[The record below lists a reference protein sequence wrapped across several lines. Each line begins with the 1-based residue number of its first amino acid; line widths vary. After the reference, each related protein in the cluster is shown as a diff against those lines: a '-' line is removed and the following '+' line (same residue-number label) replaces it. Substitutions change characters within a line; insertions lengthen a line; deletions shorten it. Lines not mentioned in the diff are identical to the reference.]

1 MSPRSACS
9 TCWRDG
15 DVRDLLSYADGWI
28 TAATAELWP
37 HTEVTFGTV
46 TTAGGALYRQVRAG
60 GGGALC
66 ATVRPAGRALSCLVR
81 GDHGDLTTVLADGDG
96 DGVAVTAMAG
106 QAEQLTAL
114 AGYTRL
120 RVAAPIACAKGVMF
134 TPWVA
139 GTTLA
144 TRLRARPM
152 EFTGVMTA
160 LMDDLSDLYRDPP
173 AHLSEAAAPAHAVPR
188 VVAEALS
195 HPVDHLHAGDTTA
208 GEIGELRALA
218 GSLSARLGR
227 LAARL
232 DPMVLS
238 HSGIAFGNLTPRGV
252 LYPDRS
258 PRATLVSPALEPG
271 GDLVDAGT
279 LLGHLHLLVVGCQP
293 SVRAELVEGVEAWL
307 SGRLAACRDQWRGWL
322 HVVLTVW
329 AATVYNQMLTELTL
343 PAAAL
348 RLDPA
353 TADLPARPLSALS
366 VLDALTRE
374 LRRRGAGAAL
384 NATLGAL
391 ADSPASQP
399 AQQLDPAD
407 H

>member
-1 MSPRSACS
+1 MSPPSACS

-15 DVRDLLSYADGWI
+15 DVRDLLSHADAWI
-28 TAATAELWP
+28 VAATAQLWP
-37 HTEVTFGTV
+37 HTEVTFGAM

-60 GGGALC
+60 GGVTLC
-66 ATVRPAGRALSCLVR
+66 ATVRPAGQALSRLVR
-81 GDHGDLTTVLADGDG
+81 GDHGDLATVLADGDS
-96 DGVAVTAMAG
+96 VAVTAMAG

-120 RVAAPIACAKGVMF
+120 RVAAPSACAKGVMF
-134 TPWVA
+134 TPWVDGA
-139 GTTLA
+139 TLA

-160 LMDDLSDLYRDPP
+160 LMDNLSDLHRDPP
-173 AHLSEAAAPAHAVPR
+173 AHLNQAAAPANAVPR

-195 HPVDHLHAGDTTA
+195 HPVDHLHADDTTA

-227 LAARL
+227 LAAQL

-238 HSGIAFGNLTPRGV
+238 HSGIAFGNLSPRGT
-252 LYPDRS
+252 LYPDGS
-258 PRATLVSPALEPG
+258 PRAALVSPALEPG
-271 GDLVDAGT
+271 GNLVDTGT
-279 LLGHLHLLVVGCQP
+279 LLGHLHPLILGCRP

-322 HVVLTVW
+322 HVVLTIW
-329 AATVYNQMLTELTL
+329 AATVYNQMITELTL

-353 TADLPARPLSALS
+353 VADLPARPLSALS

-391 ADSPASQP
+391 ADSTASQP